1 MHFLQSTTTSFGI
14 KRFILENK
22 LVWKVQLCLQELRV
36 HCSPIK
42 FPLTKFL
49 EETDKKI
56 VRDIISRYKTERD
69 SVLIELSLLNGDC
82 TQETEGIVRCS
93 GMEIE
98 SSLDARSRITYPPFF
113 SYLSDLGHKEFHP
126 IGAKAIME
134 CAADLYQGS
143 ILGFLSGCQQ
153 GRFADDPRQ
162 AFQEWQK
169 KPSEP
174 IYEIVYDFAN
184 EIVGK
189 PVPPGTLLAL
199 LDLAL
204 CAPLDFS
211 FNNSSHTYHQVE
223 SNPGRR
229 LLEALLCAKR
239 IGFMETSLP
248 YVNSDGVNIKS
259 SIGYNFHE
267 TYKPYINKLCKI
279 LNWPLPWEVMTDALQ
294 EFLMENFSK
303 NLPGLCQI
311 LLNGLAL
318 RKNMPS
324 FCANPLQDTKPF
336 FDQGI
341 TPMVIECHE
350 FLNPSSFDPKS
361 PVIFCR

>member
-1 MHFLQSTTTSFGI
+1 MKDIHHQIGQLKSNIGRGSFCPATLRTLFSFDEYLVAFAGENAIFKHEYMHFLQSTTTSFGI

-211 FNNSSHTYHQVE
+211 FNNSLGQ
-223 SNPGRR
+223 
-229 LLEALLCAKR
+229 R
-239 IGFMETSLP
+239 I
-248 YVNSDGVNIKS
+248 
-259 SIGYNFHE
+259 
-267 TYKPYINKLCKI
+267 KI
-279 LNWPLPWEVMTDALQ
+279 
-294 EFLMENFSK
+294 
-303 NLPGLCQI
+303 
-311 LLNGLAL
+311 
-318 RKNMPS
+318 
-324 FCANPLQDTKPF
+324 
-336 FDQGI
+336 
-341 TPMVIECHE
+341 
-350 FLNPSSFDPKS
+350 
-361 PVIFCR
+361 